1 MSVIEMFVYF
11 KRLPFI
17 PQNIRK
23 SKSELLVEWGEKM
36 IEAFNHLAEVQLD
49 EKTGQRIGRLI
60 QEDFFLYRKY
70 LLSAN
75 SLYML
80 SLIACTFYIVHFVT
94 YMYIFLLP
102 LINNFNSFVG
112 SSHFYFYIFSIHR
125 KCSTFNLPLF

>member
-1 MSVIEMFVYF
+1 MFVYF

-70 LLSAN
+70 LLSAY

-80 SLIACTFYIVHFVT
+80 SLIDCTLYIVHFVT
-94 YMYIFLLP
+94 YVYFS
-102 LINNFNSFVG
+102 LI
-112 SSHFYFYIFSIHR
+112 
-125 KCSTFNLPLF
+125 L